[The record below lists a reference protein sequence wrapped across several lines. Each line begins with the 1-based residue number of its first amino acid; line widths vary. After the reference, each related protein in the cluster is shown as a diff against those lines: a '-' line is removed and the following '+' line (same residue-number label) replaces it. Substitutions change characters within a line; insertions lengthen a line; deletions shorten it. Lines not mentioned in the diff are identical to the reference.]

1 MSTVGEKFEVVFN
14 EYFNNQQK
22 YKHKID
28 LLKAINSDWN
38 SQNLNNLFNNV
49 SITQIMIEICKS
61 LQINLNYLIGVE
73 DNMFLYNSKEN
84 YMNETALKNNLI
96 YKPFTIK
103 NTPILIITKGND
115 ILKFQTDFINQFFLN
130 DRKYIVIIDSGL
142 VGIVSISQHYLKEKL
157 FVKFDININ
166 DYFVIDKK
174 DIEIVAEEII
184 ND

>member
-1 MSTVGEKFEVVFN
+1 MSTVGGKFEIVFN

-49 SITQIMIEICKS
+49 SITQIMIEICRS
-61 LQINLNYLIGVE
+61 LQINLNYLIDVE

-103 NTPILIITKGND
+103 NTPILIITKGS
-115 ILKFQTDFINQFFLN
+115 KM
-130 DRKYIVIIDSGL
+130 
-142 VGIVSISQHYLKEKL
+142 
-157 FVKFDININ
+157 
-166 DYFVIDKK
+166 
-174 DIEIVAEEII
+174 
-184 ND
+184 